1 LRTFFLCLLLSLAL
15 TACGDK
21 SDARRLALVSDRVA
35 GYVST
40 GLTLIES
47 QEALGVLPTD
57 AAVSL
62 VTGLRAVNTVTA
74 EIVRETRPLLDPA
87 TGELR
92 LSAED
97 RSKLLGILSTG
108 RNVISALL
116 TDPRVSNMP
125 KAKADQWRAIINGLL
140 ENLRL
145 TEEIVRRN
153 RG

>member
-1 LRTFFLCLLLSLAL
+1 LCLLLLLSL
-15 TACGDK
+15 TACGNK

-47 QEALGVLPTD
+47 QEALGVLSTD

-62 VTGLRAVNTVTA
+62 VTGLRALNTVTA
-74 EIVRETRPLLDPA
+74 EIVRETRPLLDPE

-97 RSKLLGILSTG
+97 RSKLLGILSSG
-108 RNVISALL
+108 RNVISTLL
-116 TDPRVSNMP
+116 TDPRVSNLP
-125 KAKADQWRAIINGLL
+125 RSQADQWRAVVNGLL

-145 TEEIVRRN
+145 VEEIVRK

>member
-1 LRTFFLCLLLSLAL
+1 MRTILLGLLLSVTL

-74 EIVRETRPLLDPA
+74 EIVRETRPLLDPE

-97 RSKLLGILSTG
+97 RSKLLGTLSTG
-108 RNVISALL
+108 QNVISSLL
-116 TDPRVSNMP
+116 TDPRVSTLP
-125 KAKADQWRAIINGLL
+125 KARADQWRAIINGLL

-145 TEEIVRRN
+145 VEEIARK

>member
-1 LRTFFLCLLLSLAL
+1 MKAAFLFLLVSLTL
-15 TACGDK
+15 TGCGDK

-40 GLTLIES
+40 GLGLVES

-62 VTGLRAVNTVTA
+62 VTGLRAINTVTA
-74 EIVRETRPLLDPA
+74 EIVRETRPLLDPE

-108 RNVISALL
+108 RNVISSL
-116 TDPRVSNMP
+116 TDPRVSTLP
-125 KAKADQWRAIINGLL
+125 KARADQWHAVVNGLL

-145 TEEIVRRN
+145 VEEIARRN

>member
-1 LRTFFLCLLLSLAL
+1 MRTFFLCLLLSLAL

-40 GLTLIES
+40 GLGLIES
-47 QEALGVLPTD
+47 QEALGVLPTE

-62 VTGLRAVNTVTA
+62 VTGLRALNTVTA

-116 TDPRVSNMP
+116 TDPRLSTLP
-125 KAKADQWRAIINGLL
+125 KSRADQWRAIVNGLL

-145 TEEIVRRN
+145 VEEIARK

>member
-1 LRTFFLCLLLSLAL
+1 MRTLSLCLLLSVTL

-47 QEALGVLPTD
+47 QEALGVLPTET
-57 AAVSL
+57 AVSL

-74 EIVRETRPLLDPA
+74 EIVRETRPLLDPE

-108 RNVISALL
+108 QNVISSLL
-116 TDPRVSNMP
+116 TDPRVSTLP
-125 KAKADQWRAIINGLL
+125 KARADQWRAVVNGLL

>member
-1 LRTFFLCLLLSLAL
+1 MRTVSLFLLLSLSL

-47 QEALGVLPTD
+47 QESLGVLPTET
-57 AAVSL
+57 AVSL

-74 EIVRETRPLLDPA
+74 EIVRETRPLLDPE

-108 RNVISALL
+108 RNVISSLL
-116 TDPRVSNMP
+116 TDPRVSTLP
-125 KAKADQWRAIINGLL
+125 KARADQWRAVVNGLL

>member
-1 LRTFFLCLLLSLAL
+1 LRTLSLCLLLSLSL

-47 QEALGVLPTD
+47 QEALGVLTTD

-62 VTGLRAVNTVTA
+62 VTGLRALNTVTA

-108 RNVISALL
+108 RNVISSLL
-116 TDPRVSNMP
+116 EDSRVSRLP
-125 KAKADQWRAIINGLL
+125 KARADQWRAVLNGLL

-145 TEEIVRRN
+145 VEEIARK

>member
-1 LRTFFLCLLLSLAL
+1 MRTLSLCLLLSLWL

-40 GLTLIES
+40 GLTLIKS
-47 QEALGVLPTD
+47 QEALGVLPTET
-57 AAVSL
+57 AVSL

-74 EIVRETRPLLDPA
+74 EIVRETRPLLDPE

-92 LSAED
+92 LTAED

-108 RNVISALL
+108 RNVISSLL
-116 TDPRVSNMP
+116 TDPRVSTLP
-125 KAKADQWRAIINGLL
+125 KAQADQWRAVVNGLL

-145 TEEIVRRN
+145 IEEIVRRN

>member
-1 LRTFFLCLLLSLAL
+1 MF
-15 TACGDK
+15 
-21 SDARRLALVSDRVA
+21 SDRVA

-62 VTGLRAVNTVTA
+62 VTGLRAINTVSA
-74 EIVRETRPLLDPA
+74 EIVRETRPLFDPE

-92 LSAED
+92 LSAEN
-97 RSKLLGILSTG
+97 RSKLLGILSAG
-108 RNVISALL
+108 KNVISSLL
-116 TDPRVSNMP
+116 TDPRVSTLS
-125 KAKADQWRAIINGLL
+125 KARADQWRAVVNGLL
-140 ENLRL
+140 ENFRL
-145 TEEIVRRN
+145 TEEIVRN